1 VLLNDTLMSP
11 PDQRSPAQDADSRL
25 LRFNLRVQ
33 WTRGVLYILSF
44 PMAMAAAEVGMLEL
58 EPREA
63 ILLTSIGVAT
73 AVAIY
78 WMYKLGIAR
87 RLNFDPLLVWET
99 VDIFL
104 ITATV
109 HITGGV
115 TSLWYIFYL
124 SNAAAAALAGG
135 LRAAY
140 TVFGLNA
147 LAYLGSL
154 YATGDIEPFD
164 PAFYRCLF
172 RMAFLFAAS
181 SFFFHGIAALKSKW
195 TVIRR
200 FADEEKQ
207 RVAELTRLTE
217 ELDARTRELAA
228 ANRRIRDADR
238 MKSQFL
244 ANMSHEL
251 RTPMNSI
258 IGFSEILSE
267 RLAGKIEDRH
277 MKFLDNIHNSGSHL
291 LGIINDILDLSKIEA
306 GRMELFPER
315 FPVAPV
321 VEGVCAVMRA
331 TAAKKEITFALDV
344 SQELPPID
352 ADPAKFKQILYNLV
366 SNSVKFSPN
375 GSVVRIEARAL
386 PASESADGVE
396 TLQIFVID
404 EGIGIPIEAQDAM
417 FTEFHQVSSGSRREH
432 SGTGLGL
439 ALVKKFVELQG
450 GSVGFTSQP
459 GIGSTFWFILPFE
472 FRGARESEAAATP
485 ERRENCVLVVE
496 DDPAA
501 WQEMEKTLA
510 NAGFVAVHARNGEEA
525 LRLTRAVEPVA
536 ITLDLVLPGMS
547 GWHLLRALQADPA
560 TRDIPVVIVSVIAH
574 DELGVALG
582 ARDYLVKPFD
592 PQRLVERLTELTA
605 RRRAL

>member
-1 VLLNDTLMSP
+1 MLP
-11 PDQRSPAQDADSRL
+11 ADQSTPAQDADSRL

-33 WTRGVLYILSF
+33 WTRAALYILSF
-44 PMAMAAAEVGMLEL
+44 PIAMAASEVGMLDFE
-58 EPREA
+58 
-63 ILLTSIGVAT
+63 ILDAVLLMAVGVAS
-73 AVAIY
+73 AIVIHWLY
-78 WMYKLGIAR
+78 RIELDR
-87 RLNFDPLLVWET
+87 RWNFDLLLVWET
-99 VDIFL
+99 VDVVL

-109 HITGGV
+109 HLTGGV

-124 SNAAAAALAGG
+124 SNAAAAALSGG

-140 TVFGLNA
+140 AVFALNT

-154 YATGDIEPFD
+154 LATGDIVLYD
-164 PAFYRCLF
+164 ALFYRSLF
-172 RMAFLFAAS
+172 RMTFLFGAS

-195 TVIRR
+195 SLIRR
-200 FADEEKQ
+200 FADEDKR

-217 ELDARTRELAA
+217 ELDARTRDLAA
-228 ANRRIRDADR
+228 ANRQIRDADR

-267 RLAGKIEDRH
+267 RLSGKIDDRQ
-277 MKFLDNIHNSGSHL
+277 MKFLDNIHSSGTHL

-321 VEGVCAVMRA
+321 VDGVLSIMRA
-331 TAAKKEITFALDV
+331 TAAKKNIAFELDV
-344 SQELPPID
+344 PQELPPVE

-366 SNSVKFSPN
+366 SNSVKFSPQ
-375 GSVVRIEARAL
+375 GSVVRIVARII
-386 PASESADGVE
+386 PPGESADGEEALHVS
-396 TLQIFVID
+396 VVD
-404 EGIGIPIEAQDAM
+404 EGMGIPLESQEGI
-417 FTEFHQVSSGSRREH
+417 FTEFHQATAGARREN

-439 ALVKKFVELQG
+439 ALVRKFVELQG
-450 GSVGFTSQP
+450 GTVGFTSAP
-459 GIGSTFWFILPFE
+459 GAGSTFWFTLPVV
-472 FRGARESEAAATP
+472 FRGVHDREEAATL

-496 DDPAA
+496 DDPVA
-501 WQEMEKTLA
+501 WQDMEKTLA
-510 NAGFVAVHARNGEEA
+510 SAGYAAVHARNGEEA
-525 LRLTRAVEPVA
+525 LRLARVVEPVA

-547 GWHLLRALQADPA
+547 GWHLLRALQADRG

-582 ARDYLVKPFD
+582 ARDYLVKPFE
-592 PQRLVERLTELTA
+592 PQRLVDRLAELTA
-605 RRRAL
+605 EPRGV

>member
-1 VLLNDTLMSP
+1 MLP
-11 PDQRSPAQDADSRL
+11 ADQPSPAQDADSRL

-33 WTRGVLYILSF
+33 WTRAALYILSF
-44 PMAMAAAEVGMLEL
+44 PMAVAAAEVGLLEF
-58 EPREA
+58 EFIDA
-63 ILLTSIGVAT
+63 ALLMAVGVAS
-73 AVAIY
+73 AIVVHWLY
-78 WMYKLGIAR
+78 RIELDR
-87 RLNFDPLLVWET
+87 RWNFDLLLVWET
-99 VDIFL
+99 VDVVL

-124 SNAAAAALAGG
+124 SNAAAAALSGG

-140 TVFGLNA
+140 AVFALNT

-154 YATGDIEPFD
+154 LATGDIVLYD
-164 PAFYRCLF
+164 AMFYRSLF
-172 RMAFLFAAS
+172 RMAFLFGAS

-195 TVIRR
+195 SLIRR
-200 FADEEKQ
+200 FADEEKR
-207 RVAELTRLTE
+207 RVGELTRLTE
-217 ELDARTRELAA
+217 ELDARTRDLAA
-228 ANRRIRDADR
+228 ANRQIRDADR

-267 RLAGKIEDRH
+267 RLSGKIDDRQ
-277 MKFLDNIHNSGSHL
+277 MKFLDNIHSSGTHL

-321 VEGVCAVMRA
+321 VDGVCAVMRA
-331 TAAKKEITFALDV
+331 TAAKKDITFALEV
-344 SQELPPID
+344 PQELPPVE

-366 SNSVKFSPN
+366 SNAVKFSPP
-375 GSVVRIEARAL
+375 GSVVRIVARIL
-386 PASESADGVE
+386 PRAESADGEDV
-396 TLQIFVID
+396 LHVSVID
-404 EGIGIPIEAQDAM
+404 EGIGIALESHEGI
-417 FTEFHQVSSGSRREH
+417 FTEFHQVTAGARREH

-439 ALVKKFVELQG
+439 ALVKKFVELQRG
-450 GSVGFTSQP
+450 TVGFTSAP
-459 GIGSTFWFILPFE
+459 GAGSTFWFTLPVV
-472 FRGARESEAAATP
+472 FRGIHDREVTP
-485 ERRENCVLVVE
+485 LERRENCVLVVE

-510 NAGFVAVHARNGEEA
+510 GAGYVAVHARNGEEA
-525 LRLTRAVEPVA
+525 LRLARVVEPVA

-547 GWHLLRALQADPA
+547 GWHLLRALQADRG
-560 TRDIPVVIVSVIAH
+560 TRDIPVVIASVITH

-582 ARDYLVKPFD
+582 ARDYLVKPFE
-592 PQRLVERLTELTA
+592 PQRLVDRLAELTA
-605 RRRAL
+605 EPRGV